1 MGQDKQIG
9 LAPAAAAPTAAP
21 PKAAAVGKHGQ
32 AERGD
37 GVASVHQ
44 AAAHGT
50 SGAPVPLPFRS
61 QIQKA
66 FGKHDISNVQAYT
79 DAAAADGGKQMGAQ
93 AFTTGNHIAFA
104 RTPDLHL
111 AAEEA
116 AHVVQQRAGAKLP
129 GGVGKPDDKFE
140 DHALAVADAVVAGQN
155 AEPILDTM
163 AAPAAG
169 TASDAKSDPQVQ
181 MRSDAGGRSSGRGDP
196 FDALFGRHAH
206 HAVNRSGAVQAELGV
221 YLRKDVGGAKTATKI
236 PFGGHATVLHET
248 TEADPNARWAYVTTT
263 HGSGFVERWTVTTDA
278 PECTAKLY
286 LIKGGDTLGGI
297 AAKFYGKHFES
308 GNDAR
313 LYVQALYLANK
324 HRTGIKLNE
333 ADLSKWE
340 TATRG
345 KSEEETLRIYKG
357 VQVNEDQALWIPS
370 SAFIEQLK
378 KHGAVT
384 SGQTAIKKAWDGAK
398 DAVGDL
404 WNDVKY
410 VAGLTAGLIHGAAN
424 ACYDLLKGAVEL
436 TGKVIQIAAA
446 LITGHLGKAVST
458 ATGWVKD
465 LAKLWKNRS
474 KIKDAFVA
482 KWTQDDPW
490 ARGNF
495 QGETIGWI
503 LTSIAL
509 MVISGGSSST
519 GMVAVLA
526 TKFPTMVKAI
536 QALGK
541 LGDAMTWGKSAAR
554 TSKKIGGRAEGEIRK
569 VVNAAKKAADAK
581 KRKRA
586 EARRRKRERERER
599 ERDAA
604 RDRKKDDDHDDNDG
618 PSRADRAKKR
628 WIAMIKRADHFHR
641 ISVDAAASYGDQVA
655 LVRATGTFG
664 RTLAAHV
671 SDQTLG
677 VQLQAKDSN
686 YCGMPKVEL
695 LPSGMAALRRAMRG
709 KPNGPV
715 AKQVFAFLHGKQDS
729 VVVRGNGEGGGLNFE
744 LSHRD
749 SMGNR
754 PG

>member
-1 MGQDKQIG
+1 M
-9 LAPAAAAPTAAP
+9 
-21 PKAAAVGKHGQ
+21 
-32 AERGD
+32 
-37 GVASVHQ
+37 
-44 AAAHGT
+44 
-50 SGAPVPLPFRS
+50 PLPFRS

-66 FGKHDISNVQAYT
+66 FGKHDISNVKAFT
-79 DAAAADGGKQMGAQ
+79 DTAAVEGGKHMGAE
-93 AFTTGNHIAFA
+93 AFTTGDKIAFA

-129 GGVGKPDDKFE
+129 GGVGKPDDKYE
-140 DHALAVADAVVAGQN
+140 DHALAVADAVVVGQN

-163 AAPAAG
+163 AAPASG
-169 TASDAKSDPQVQ
+169 SASDAKAGADAQVQ
-181 MRSDAGGRSSGRGDP
+181 MRTDGGGRGGRADP

-221 YLRKDVGGAKTATKI
+221 YLRKEVGGAKTSTKI

-248 TEADPNARWAYVTTT
+248 TESDANARWAYVTTT

-357 VQVNEDQALWIPS
+357 VQVVEDQALWIPS
-370 SAFIEQLK
+370 SSFIEQLK

-398 DAVGDL
+398 HAVGDL

-410 VAGLTAGLIHGAAN
+410 VAGLTAGLIRGAAN
-424 ACYDLLKGAVEL
+424 AVYDLLKGAVEL

-446 LITGHLGKAVST
+446 LVTGHLGKAVGV
-458 ATGWVKD
+458 ATGWVKE
-465 LAKLWKNRS
+465 LAKLWKDRG

-503 LTSIAL
+503 LTSLAL
-509 MVISGGSSST
+509 MVISGGSSSS

-541 LGDAMTWGKSAAR
+541 LGDSLTWAKSAAK
-554 TSKKIGGRAEGEIRK
+554 TSKKIGGKAEGEIRG
-569 VVNAAKKAADAK
+569 VVNAAKRAADAK

-586 EARRRKRERERER
+586 AARRKKREAEQRKKERAEDRADER
-599 ERDAA
+599 
-604 RDRKKDDDHDDNDG
+604 RDRKK
-618 PSRADRAKKR
+618 KKR
-628 WIAMIKRADHFHR
+628 DSEAKQQKRWAGMIKRGGKMTKMAVEKVGGY
-641 ISVDAAASYGDQVA
+641 SDQFMLA
-655 LVRATGTFG
+655 RATGNFLKSIYKHT
-664 RTLAAHV
+664 
-671 SDQTLG
+671 SEQTEG
-677 VQLQAKDSN
+677 VVLQKKDSN
-686 YCGMPKVEL
+686 ACGMNKVEL
-695 LPSGMAALRRAMRG
+695 TPAGMALLRKNLKG
-709 KPNGPV
+709 KGAPKDLVAFAHGHGETAVATGAFFDSTGRLTLQMQKQYSGP
-715 AKQVFAFLHGKQDS
+715 H
-729 VVVRGNGEGGGLNFE
+729 
-744 LSHRD
+744 
-749 SMGNR
+749 
-754 PG
+754 